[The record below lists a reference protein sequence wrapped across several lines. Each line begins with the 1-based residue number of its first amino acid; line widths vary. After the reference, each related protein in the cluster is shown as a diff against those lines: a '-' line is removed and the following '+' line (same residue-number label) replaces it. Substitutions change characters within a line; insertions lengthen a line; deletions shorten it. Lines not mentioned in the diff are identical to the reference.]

1 MIFAIRLKGKKE
13 ERKEEL
19 SVRLGKNNTKGG
31 FDWKVGM
38 RGKTLTFMEANLCVN
53 NFYTDLGV

>member
-19 SVRLGKNNTKGG
+19 SVRLGKNSPEGR
-31 FDWKVGM
+31 FDRKVGM
-38 RGKTLTFMEANLCVN
+38 RGKTFTFMEAN
-53 NFYTDLGV
+53 FYADLGV